1 MAENYSAALLD
12 DLYGAPMKKNLLTIA
27 ILFLL
32 IGGRLYA
39 QPDTVRV
46 GAYVISVH
54 DINFHNKDYT
64 ARFWVWFVYN
74 NPKLDFTQQL
84 DIPNSKSV
92 EQAFPIKDSIE
103 GKAWVMMKMKAV
115 MKEKWNVSDF
125 PFDEQRLNLQI
136 ENSQF
141 DTSSLVFKP
150 DLKGSRFDPEEAI
163 DGWNI
168 KNFRVYTKP
177 KTYETGFGDSRPG
190 RNSQTFSSF
199 NIEMDLQRDALGL
212 FMKIFVGM
220 YISFLIAFLSFALKP
235 HELYPRFGLPVG
247 GLLSVVGNKYIID
260 SILPESSTFTLVDTL
275 HTLTFLAIF
284 CMLVISAICI
294 RLHDRGRIGGA
305 IKLNKR
311 GFGAILIFYLL
322 TNIFFVSIAVL
333 N

>member
-1 MAENYSAALLD
+1 
-12 DLYGAPMKKNLLTIA
+12 MKRNLFIVFILLLTIA
-27 ILFLL
+27 KS
-32 IGGRLYA
+32 YA

-46 GAYVISVH
+46 GSYVISVH
-54 DINFHNKDYT
+54 DINFHDKEYT
-64 ARFWVWFVYN
+64 ARFWIWFVYS

-125 PFDEQRLNLQI
+125 PFDEQHLNVHV
-136 ENSQF
+136 ENSQY
-141 DTSSLVFKP
+141 DTSSLIFKP
-150 DLKGSRFDPEEAI
+150 DVKGSRFDPEEAI

-168 KNFRVYTKP
+168 KNFKVSADLK
-177 KTYETGFGDSRPG
+177 KYETGFGDSRPG

-199 NIEMDLQRDALGL
+199 HIEMDLQRDALGL

-220 YISFLIAFLSFALKP
+220 YISFLIAFLSFAPKP
-235 HELYPRFGLPVG
+235 HELDPRFGLPVG
-247 GLLSVVGNKYIID
+247 GLFAAVGNKYIID

-284 CMLVISAICI
+284 SMLVVSAICI
-294 RLHDRGRIGGA
+294 RLHDKGKISASDR
-305 IKLNKR
+305 LNKV
-311 GFGAILIFYLL
+311 GFSSILTVYIFL
-322 TNIFFVSIAVL
+322 NIIFVSVAVL

>member
-1 MAENYSAALLD
+1 MLD
-12 DLYGAPMKKNLLTIA
+12 DLYGAPMKKNLLAVA

-32 IGGRLYA
+32 MGRLHA

-54 DINFHNKDYT
+54 DINFHDKEYT
-64 ARFWVWFVYN
+64 ARFWVWFVYS

-125 PFDEQRLNLQI
+125 PFDEQHLNVHI

-141 DTSSLVFKP
+141 DTTSLVFKP

-168 KNFRVYTKP
+168 KNFRVYTKL

-190 RNSQTFSSF
+190 RNSQIFSSF

-220 YISFLIAFLSFALKP
+220 YISFLIEFLSFAPKP
-235 HELYPRFGLPVG
+235 HELDPRFGLPVG
-247 GLLSVVGNKYIID
+247 GLFAAVGNKYIID

-294 RLHDRGRIGGA
+294 RLHDRGRIGA
-305 IKLNKR
+305 SMKLNKR

-322 TNIFFVSIAVL
+322 ANIFFVSIAVF